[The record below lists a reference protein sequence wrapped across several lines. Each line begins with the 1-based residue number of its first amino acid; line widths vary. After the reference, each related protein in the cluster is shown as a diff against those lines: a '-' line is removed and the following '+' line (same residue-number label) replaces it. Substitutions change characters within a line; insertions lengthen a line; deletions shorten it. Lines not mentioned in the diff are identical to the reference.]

1 MLNLYAIEANTKNLT
16 AEQRQTVRRQES
28 LPILSELK
36 TTLEAQLAVLAPKSP
51 MSKAVHYTLKRWQ
64 ALSLYT
70 QSGHLP
76 IDNNLAENAIR
87 PIALGRKNWLFIGS
101 EAAGQR
107 QAVIMSLL
115 ATAKA
120 NGLEPTQWLQDT
132 LERLPTAKAKDRRDT
147 EHTR

>member
-1 MLNLYAIEANTKNLT
+1 MA
-16 AEQRQTVRRQES
+16 
-28 LPILSELK
+28 
-36 TTLEAQLAVLAPKSP
+36 
-51 MSKAVHYTLKRWQ
+51 KAVHYTLKRLH
-64 ALSLYT
+64 ALSLYA

-76 IDNNLAENAIR
+76 IDNNLAENAVR

-120 NGLEPTQWLQDT
+120 NGLEPTQWLNNT
-132 LERLPTAKAKDRRDT
+132 LEHLPTTKAKELHRLLPLKDWQPV
-147 EHTR
+147 